1 MCSLLLL
8 GFGWSL
14 MELDTD
20 RVVAKHKQQEC
31 LHCKFSNVRQITL
44 KKFSHTFHK
53 KLNIFIERKWI
64 GGESTKVLSC
74 GFASPQLIM

>member
-1 MCSLLLL
+1 MCSSLLL

-20 RVVAKHKQQEC
+20 RVVAKDKQQEC

-53 KLNIFIERKWI
+53 KLNIFCRAQVDWE
-64 GGESTKVLSC
+64 V
-74 GFASPQLIM
+74 SPQKYFHVVLLHLN